1 MKISCT
7 QENLNQGLNNVSHI
21 ASKNVSLPILN
32 NVLLKAEKGTIK
44 LTTTNLEIGINCQIR
59 GKVEKEGE
67 ITVQAKLLN
76 DYVNSLPNERVD
88 LTAKDNK
95 LNIECGKAHTVIKAS
110 STEEFPL
117 IPKVERKK
125 GYEIKTSEIKKAITQ
140 VIFATATDE
149 SRPEISGVYLKPEKE
164 EIILA
169 ATDSYRLAEKKIK
182 KSEGPEGP
190 AIIIPTRTLQ
200 ELNRILTEDIESVNF
215 YINENQILFTFD
227 GIELVSRL
235 IEGQYP
241 DYKQIIP
248 SDYKTKIVLSN
259 QEFVKIIK
267 TTSLFCQLGINDI
280 NLEIK
285 DKKLIVSASN
295 SQLGENTSSLAA
307 KIEGE
312 DNKIVF
318 NYRYL
323 LDGLSSID
331 SEEIILELSNNNN
344 PGLIKPKEAKNYTYI
359 IMPIRQ

>member
-7 QENLNQGLNNVSHI
+7 QENLNKGLNNVSHI

-32 NVLLKAEKGTIK
+32 NVLIKAEKGTIK
-44 LTTTNLEIGINCQIR
+44 LITTNLEIGINCQIR

-76 DYVNSLPNERVD
+76 DYVNSLPSERVD
-88 LTAKDNK
+88 LEAKDNK
-95 LNIECGKAHTVIKAS
+95 LEIKCGKARTVIKAS

-117 IPKVERKK
+117 IPKVEKK
-125 GYEIKTSEIKKAITQ
+125 EDYEVNTSEIKKAITQ
-140 VIFATATDE
+140 VIFATASDE
-149 SRPEISGVYLKPEKE
+149 SRPEISGVYLKPAKEK
-164 EIILA
+164 IIIA
-169 ATDSYRLAEKKIK
+169 ATDSYRLAEKRVKNNK
-182 KSEGPEGP
+182 TSAGE
-190 AIIIPTRTLQ
+190 AVIIPTRTLQ
-200 ELNRILTEDIESVNF
+200 ELNRILTEDIEGVNF

-248 SDYKTKIVLSN
+248 SDHKTKLVLST
-259 QEFVKIIK
+259 QKFIKIVK
-267 TTSLFCQLGINDI
+267 TTSLFCQPGINDV
-280 NLEIK
+280 NLSVKE
-285 DKKLIVSASN
+285 KKLTVSASN
-295 SQLGENTSSLAA
+295 SQLGENVSSLAA
-307 KIEGE
+307 EIEGD
-312 DNKIVF
+312 DNEIVF

-331 SEEIILELSNNNN
+331 SEEVILELSDCNS
-344 PGLIKPKEAKNYTYI
+344 PGLIKPKEDKDYLYI